1 MMRERVEGAIC
12 FALLVWLVLAPLWL
26 PGVWR

>member
-1 MMRERVEGAIC
+1 MTRDRVEGAIG

-26 PGVWR
+26 PAVWQ